1 MIWLRSRVS
10 ALIFATIFILLS
22 NCSENQVGIDNSP
35 SEDEAAEEIFNS
47 GEKEILRKRYG
58 DAAEKFTEVERLCPY
73 SDWAK
78 RALIM
83 QVYSFHKDQSYENVV
98 SAANRFIEFHP
109 NDKDVPYAYYLIGLS
124 YYDQVLAIGRDQEL
138 AKEALRVFSLITKEY
153 PESKYASSSQIR
165 FNFLRDH
172 LASKEMEVG
181 RYYLKR
187 SHYAPAIN
195 RFRGVIEEFPTT
207 SQVPEALHRLVEA
220 YLSLGLVNEAQTA
233 GAILGYNY
241 RSTEWYDRTFALLSS
256 KGLKPKSSGNSWLSK
271 IYRQVVKGQWL

>member
-1 MIWLRSRVS
+1 MTWLRSRLS

-35 SEDEAAEEIFNS
+35 SEDKAAEEIFNS

-58 DAAEKFTEVERLCPY
+58 DAAEKFTEVERLYPY

-124 YYDQVLAIGRDQEL
+124 YYDQVLAIGRDQGL

>member
-1 MIWLRSRVS
+1 MTWLKSPASTIVV
-10 ALIFATIFILLS
+10 FFIFILLS
-22 NCSENQVGIDNSP
+22 NCSENQVDIANIV
-35 SEDEAAEEIFNS
+35 SEDKAAEEIFNS
-47 GEKEILRKRYG
+47 GEREILRKRYS
-58 DAAEKFTEVERLCPY
+58 DAAEKFTEVERLYPY

-83 QVYSFHKDQSYENVV
+83 QVYSYLKDQSYDNVV

-109 NDKDVPYAYYLIGLS
+109 YDKDVPYAYYLIGLS
-124 YYDQVLAIGRDQEL
+124 YYDRVLAIGRDQEL
-138 AKEALRVFSLITKEY
+138 AKEALKVFNLIKEEY
-153 PESKYASSSQIR
+153 PESEYASNSEIK
-165 FNFLRDH
+165 FNFLMDH
-172 LASKEMEVG
+172 LATKEMEVG

-195 RFRGVIEEFPTT
+195 RFRGVIEEFSTT

-241 RSTEWYDRTFALLSS
+241 KSSDWYERSFELLSS
-256 KGLKPKSSGNSWLSK
+256 KGLKPKSSGNSWLNK
-271 IYRQVVKGQWL
+271 VYRQVVKGQWL

>member
-35 SEDEAAEEIFNS
+35 SEDKAAEEIFNS

-58 DAAEKFTEVERLCPY
+58 DAAEKFTEVERLYPY

-83 QVYSFHKDQSYENVV
+83 QVYSFHKDQSYVNVV

-109 NDKDVPYAYYLIGLS
+109 NDADVPYAYYLIGLS

>member
-1 MIWLRSRVS
+1 MRLLKNHVLF
-10 ALIFATIFILLS
+10 LIFALISLLFS
-22 NCSENQVGIDNSP
+22 SCSDSQNNIGIGV
-35 SEDEAAEEIFNS
+35 SEDKAAEEIFNS
-47 GEKEILRKRYG
+47 GERELIRRRYN
-58 DAAEKFTEVERLCPY
+58 DAAEKFKEVERLYPY

-83 QVYSFHKDQSYENVV
+83 QVYSFHKDKEYENVV

-109 NDKDVPYAYYLIGLS
+109 KDKDIPYAYYLIGLS
-124 YYDQVLAIGRDQEL
+124 YYDQVLAIGRDQKL
-138 AKEALRVFSLITKEY
+138 TQEALKIFKLIIKEY
-153 PESKYASSSQIR
+153 PDSEYASSSQIK
-165 FNFLRDH
+165 FDFLKNQ

-187 SHYAPAIN
+187 SHYVSAIN
-195 RFRGVIEEFPTT
+195 RFRGIIEDFSTT

-220 YLSLGLVNEAQTA
+220 YLSLGLTDEAQTA

-241 RSTEWYDRTFALLSS
+241 KSNEWYERSFELLRS
-256 KGLKPKSSGNSWLSK
+256 KGLKPKSLGNSWLSK

>member
-1 MIWLRSRVS
+1 MRLLKNHVLF
-10 ALIFATIFILLS
+10 LIFALISLLFS
-22 NCSENQVGIDNSP
+22 SCSDSQNNIGIGV
-35 SEDEAAEEIFNS
+35 SEDKAAEEIFNS
-47 GEKEILRKRYG
+47 GERELIRRRYN
-58 DAAEKFTEVERLCPY
+58 DAAEKFKEVERLYPY

-83 QVYSFHKDQSYENVV
+83 QVYSFHKDKEYENVV

-109 NDKDVPYAYYLIGLS
+109 KDKDIPYAYYLIGLS
-124 YYDQVLAIGRDQEL
+124 YYDQVLAIGRDQKL
-138 AKEALRVFSLITKEY
+138 TQEALKIFELIIKEY
-153 PESKYASSSQIR
+153 PDSEYASSSQIK
-165 FNFLRDH
+165 FDFLKNQ

-187 SHYAPAIN
+187 SHYVSAIN
-195 RFRGVIEEFPTT
+195 RFRGIIEDFSTT

-220 YLSLGLVNEAQTA
+220 YLSLGLTDEAQTA

-241 RSTEWYDRTFALLSS
+241 KSNEWYERSFELLRS
-256 KGLKPKSSGNSWLSK
+256 KGLKPKSLGNSWLSQ

>member
-1 MIWLRSRVS
+1 MRLLKNHVLF
-10 ALIFATIFILLS
+10 LIFALISLLFS
-22 NCSENQVGIDNSP
+22 SCSDSQNKIGIGV
-35 SEDEAAEEIFNS
+35 SEDKAAEEIFNS
-47 GEKEILRKRYG
+47 GERELIRRRYN
-58 DAAEKFTEVERLCPY
+58 DAAEKFKEVERLYPY

-83 QVYSFHKDQSYENVV
+83 QVYSFHKDKEYENVV

-109 NDKDVPYAYYLIGLS
+109 KDKDIPYAYYLIGLS
-124 YYDQVLAIGRDQEL
+124 YYDQVLAIGRDQKL
-138 AKEALRVFSLITKEY
+138 TQEALKIFKLIIKEY
-153 PESKYASSSQIR
+153 PDSEYASSSQIK
-165 FNFLRDH
+165 FDFLKNQ

-187 SHYAPAIN
+187 SHYVSAIN
-195 RFRGVIEEFPTT
+195 RFRGIIEDFSTT

-220 YLSLGLVNEAQTA
+220 YLSLGLTDEAQTA

-241 RSTEWYDRTFALLSS
+241 KSTEWYERTFALL
-256 KGLKPKSSGNSWLSK
+256 KNEGLEPKSLGNSWLSK

>member
-1 MIWLRSRVS
+1 MTWLRSCVS

-35 SEDEAAEEIFNS
+35 SEDRAAEEIFNS

-58 DAAEKFTEVERLCPY
+58 DAAEKFTEVERLYPY

>member
-1 MIWLRSRVS
+1 MRLLKNHVLF
-10 ALIFATIFILLS
+10 LIFALISLLFS
-22 NCSENQVGIDNSP
+22 SCSDSQNNIGIGV
-35 SEDEAAEEIFNS
+35 SEDKAAEEIFNS
-47 GEKEILRKRYG
+47 GERELIRRRYN
-58 DAAEKFTEVERLCPY
+58 DAAEKFKEVERLYPY

-83 QVYSFHKDQSYENVV
+83 QVYSFHKDKEYENVV

-109 NDKDVPYAYYLIGLS
+109 KDKDIPYAYYLIGLS
-124 YYDQVLAIGRDQEL
+124 YYDQVLAIGRDQKL
-138 AKEALRVFSLITKEY
+138 TQEALKIFKLIIKEY
-153 PESKYASSSQIR
+153 PDSEYASSSQIK
-165 FNFLRDH
+165 FDFLKNQ

-187 SHYAPAIN
+187 SHYVSAIN
-195 RFRGVIEEFPTT
+195 RFRGVIEDFSTT

-220 YLSLGLVNEAQTA
+220 YLSLGLTDEAQTA

-241 RSTEWYDRTFALLSS
+241 KSNEWYERSFELLRS
-256 KGLKPKSSGNSWLSK
+256 KGLKPKSLGNSWLSQ

>member
-35 SEDEAAEEIFNS
+35 SEDKAAEEIFNS

-58 DAAEKFTEVERLCPY
+58 DAAEKFTEVERLYPY

-83 QVYSFHKDQSYENVV
+83 QVYSLHKDQSYENVV

-124 YYDQVLAIGRDQEL
+124 YYDRVLAIGRDQEL
-138 AKEALRVFSLITKEY
+138 AKEALKVFSSIIEEY
-153 PESKYASSSQIR
+153 PDSDYALNSHIR
-165 FNFLRDH
+165 VNFLRDH

-187 SHYAPAIN
+187 SPYAPAIN
-195 RFRGVIEEFPTT
+195 RFRAVIERFSTT

-241 RSTEWYDRTFALLSS
+241 KSTEWYERTFELLSS
-256 KGLKPKSSGNSWLSK
+256 KGLQPKSSGNGWLNQ
-271 IYRQVVKGQWL
+271 IYRQVVKGQCL

>member
-1 MIWLRSRVS
+1 MTWLRSRVP

-22 NCSENQVGIDNSP
+22 NCSENQVGMDDSR
-35 SEDEAAEEIFNS
+35 SEDKAAEEIFTS
-47 GEKEILRKRYG
+47 GEKEILRKRYD
-58 DAAEKFTEVERLCPY
+58 DAAEKFTEVERLYPY

-165 FNFLRDH
+165 FDFLRDH

-187 SHYAPAIN
+187 YHYAPAIN
-195 RFRGVIEEFPTT
+195 RFRGVIEEYSTT
-207 SQVPEALHRLVEA
+207 SQVPEALHRLAEA

-233 GAILGYNY
+233 GAILGFNY
-241 RSTEWYDRTFALLSS
+241 RSTEWYGRTFELLSS

>member
-1 MIWLRSRVS
+1 MTWLRSRVS

-35 SEDEAAEEIFNS
+35 SEDKAAEEIFNS

-58 DAAEKFTEVERLCPY
+58 DAAEKFTEVERLYPY

-195 RFRGVIEEFPTT
+195 RFRGVIEEFSTT

-241 RSTEWYDRTFALLSS
+241 RSTEWYERTFALLSS

>member
-1 MIWLRSRVS
+1 MRLLKNHVLF
-10 ALIFATIFILLS
+10 LIFALISLLFS
-22 NCSENQVGIDNSP
+22 SCSDSQNNIGIGV
-35 SEDEAAEEIFNS
+35 SEDKAAEEIFNS
-47 GEKEILRKRYG
+47 GERDLIRRRYN
-58 DAAEKFTEVERLCPY
+58 DAAEKFKEVERLYPY

-83 QVYSFHKDQSYENVV
+83 QVYSFHKDKEYENVV

-109 NDKDVPYAYYLIGLS
+109 KDKDIPYAYYLIGLS
-124 YYDQVLAIGRDQEL
+124 YYDQVLAIGRDQKL
-138 AKEALRVFSLITKEY
+138 TQEALKIFKLIIKEY
-153 PESKYASSSQIR
+153 PDSEYASNSQIKYD
-165 FNFLRDH
+165 FLKNQ

-187 SHYAPAIN
+187 SHYVSAIN
-195 RFRGVIEEFPTT
+195 RFRGIIEDFSTT

-220 YLSLGLVNEAQTA
+220 YLSLGLTDEAQTA

-241 RSTEWYDRTFALLSS
+241 KSNEWYERSFELLRS
-256 KGLKPKSSGNSWLSK
+256 KGLKPKSLGNSWLSQ

>member
-1 MIWLRSRVS
+1 MRLLKNHVLF
-10 ALIFATIFILLS
+10 LIFALISLLFS
-22 NCSENQVGIDNSP
+22 SCSDSKNNIGIGV
-35 SEDEAAEEIFNS
+35 SEDKAAEEIFNS
-47 GEKEILRKRYG
+47 GERELIRRRYN
-58 DAAEKFTEVERLCPY
+58 DAAEKFKEVERLYPY

-83 QVYSFHKDQSYENVV
+83 QVYSFHKDKEYENVV

-109 NDKDVPYAYYLIGLS
+109 KDKDIPYAYYLIGLS
-124 YYDQVLAIGRDQEL
+124 YYDQVLAIGRDQKL
-138 AKEALRVFSLITKEY
+138 TQEALKIFKLIIKEY
-153 PESKYASSSQIR
+153 PDSEYASSSQIK
-165 FNFLRDH
+165 FDFLKNQ

-187 SHYAPAIN
+187 SHYVSAIN
-195 RFRGVIEEFPTT
+195 RFRGIIEDFSTT

-220 YLSLGLVNEAQTA
+220 YLSLGLTDEAQTA

-241 RSTEWYDRTFALLSS
+241 KSNEWYERSFELLRS
-256 KGLKPKSSGNSWLSK
+256 KGLKPKSLGNSWLSQ

>member
-58 DAAEKFTEVERLCPY
+58 DAAEKFTEVERLYPY

-256 KGLKPKSSGNSWLSK
+256 KGLRPKSSGNSWLSK

>member
-35 SEDEAAEEIFNS
+35 SEDKAAEEIFNS

-58 DAAEKFTEVERLCPY
+58 DAAEKFTEVERLYPY

-241 RSTEWYDRTFALLSS
+241 RSTEWYNRTFALLSS

>member
-1 MIWLRSRVS
+1 MTWLGSRAL

-22 NCSENQVGIDNSP
+22 NCSENQVGIDDSP
-35 SEDEAAEEIFNS
+35 SEDKAAEEIFNS
-47 GEKEILRKRYG
+47 GEKAILRKRYG
-58 DAAEKFTEVERLCPY
+58 DAAEKFTEVERLYPY

-138 AKEALRVFSLITKEY
+138 SKEALRVFSLITKEY

-195 RFRGVIEEFPTT
+195 RFRGVIEEFSTT

-241 RSTEWYDRTFALLSS
+241 RSTEWYDRTFELLSS

>member
-1 MIWLRSRVS
+1 MRLLKSHVLF
-10 ALIFATIFILLS
+10 LIFALISLLFS
-22 NCSENQVGIDNSP
+22 SCSDSQNNIGIGV
-35 SEDEAAEEIFNS
+35 SEDKAAEEIFNS
-47 GEKEILRKRYG
+47 GERELIRRRYN
-58 DAAEKFTEVERLCPY
+58 DAAEKFKEVERLYPY

-83 QVYSFHKDQSYENVV
+83 QVYSFHKDKEYENVV

-109 NDKDVPYAYYLIGLS
+109 KDKDIPYAYYLIGLS
-124 YYDQVLAIGRDQEL
+124 YYDQVLAIGRDQKL
-138 AKEALRVFSLITKEY
+138 TQEALKIFKLIIKEY
-153 PESKYASSSQIR
+153 PDSEYASSSQIK
-165 FNFLRDH
+165 FDFLKNQ

-187 SHYAPAIN
+187 SHYVSAIN
-195 RFRGVIEEFPTT
+195 RFRGIIEDFSTT

-220 YLSLGLVNEAQTA
+220 YLSLGLTDEAQTA

-241 RSTEWYDRTFALLSS
+241 KSNEWYERSFELLRS
-256 KGLKPKSSGNSWLSK
+256 KGLKPKSLGNSWLSQ

>member
-1 MIWLRSRVS
+1 MTWLRSRVS

-35 SEDEAAEEIFNS
+35 SEDKAAEEIFNS

-58 DAAEKFTEVERLCPY
+58 DAAEKFTEVERLYPY

-256 KGLKPKSSGNSWLSK
+256 KGLKPNSSGNSWLSK

>member
-1 MIWLRSRVS
+1 MTWLGSRAL

-22 NCSENQVGIDNSP
+22 NCSENQVGIEDSP
-35 SEDEAAEEIFNS
+35 SEDKAAEEIFNS
-47 GEKEILRKRYG
+47 GEKAILRKRYG
-58 DAAEKFTEVERLCPY
+58 DAAEKFTEVERLYPY

-138 AKEALRVFSLITKEY
+138 SKEALRVFSLITKEY

-195 RFRGVIEEFPTT
+195 RFRGVIEEFSTT

-241 RSTEWYDRTFALLSS
+241 RSTEWYDRTFELLSS

>member
-35 SEDEAAEEIFNS
+35 SEDKAAEEIFNS

-58 DAAEKFTEVERLCPY
+58 DAAEKFTEVERLYPY

-241 RSTEWYDRTFALLSS
+241 RSTEWYDRTFALLGS

>member
-1 MIWLRSRVS
+1 MTWLRSRVS

-22 NCSENQVGIDNSP
+22 NCSENQVGTDNSP
-35 SEDEAAEEIFNS
+35 SEDKAAEEIFNS

-58 DAAEKFTEVERLCPY
+58 DAAEKFTEVERLYPY

>member
-1 MIWLRSRVS
+1 MTWLKSPVS
-10 ALIFATIFILLS
+10 TIVVFFIFILLS
-22 NCSENQVGIDNSP
+22 NCSENQVDIANIV
-35 SEDEAAEEIFNS
+35 SEDKAAEEIFNS
-47 GEKEILRKRYG
+47 GKKKFFEKRYS
-58 DAAEKFTEVERLCPY
+58 DAAEKFTEVERLYPY

-83 QVYSFHKDQSYENVV
+83 QVYSYHKDQSYDNVV

-109 NDKDVPYAYYLIGLS
+109 YDKDVPYAYYLIGLS
-124 YYDQVLAIGRDQEL
+124 YYDRVLAIGRDQEL
-138 AKEALRVFSLITKEY
+138 AKEALKVFNLIKEEY
-153 PESKYASSSQIR
+153 PESEYASNSEIK
-165 FNFLRDH
+165 FNFLMDH

-195 RFRGVIEEFPTT
+195 RFRGVIEEFSTT

-241 RSTEWYDRTFALLSS
+241 KSTDWYERSFELLSS
-256 KGLKPKSSGNSWLSK
+256 KGLKPKSSGNSWLNK
-271 IYRQVVKGQWL
+271 VYRQVVKGQWL

>member
-35 SEDEAAEEIFNS
+35 SEDKAAEEIFNS

-58 DAAEKFTEVERLCPY
+58 DAAEKFTEVERLYPY

-241 RSTEWYDRTFALLSS
+241 SSTEWYERTFALLSS

>member
-35 SEDEAAEEIFNS
+35 SEDKAAEEIFNS

-58 DAAEKFTEVERLCPY
+58 DAAEKFTEVERLYPY

-271 IYRQVVKGQWL
+271 VYRQVVKGQWL

>member
-1 MIWLRSRVS
+1 MTWLGSRAL

-22 NCSENQVGIDNSP
+22 NCSENQVGIEDSP
-35 SEDEAAEEIFNS
+35 SEDKAAEEIFNA
-47 GEKEILRKRYG
+47 GEKAILRKRYG
-58 DAAEKFTEVERLCPY
+58 DAAEKFTEVERLYPY

-138 AKEALRVFSLITKEY
+138 SKEALRVFSLITKEY

-195 RFRGVIEEFPTT
+195 RFRGVIEEFSTT

-233 GAILGYNY
+233 GAILGYNH
-241 RSTEWYDRTFALLSS
+241 RSTEWYDRTFELLSS